1 MRRVAIGAPWLKHP
15 FVPADQ
21 AVRSRQCELKKSWRG
36 RAPFAEHGPARRENS
51 DAPRHDARI
60 RLRSVLLVF
69 GRQLRRSVPMIRTPA
84 GIQNVM
90 GTPID
95 SP

>member
-1 MRRVAIGAPWLKHP
+1 MRRVAVGHPWLTHP

-21 AVRSRQCELKKSWRG
+21 AFRSRQCELKKSWRG
-36 RAPFAEHGPARRENS
+36 RAFAEHGPARRENA

-60 RLRSVLLVF
+60 RLRSVLLAF
-69 GRQLRRSVPMIRTPA
+69 GRQLRRSVPMFPTPA
-84 GIQNVM
+84 RIQDIM
-90 GTPID
+90 GSRID